1 MNHKVRECPTARNK
15 EMVERVKTQLQVSND
30 SRIKTRNA
38 QTLTIEEMETVN
50 SDQELAT
57 TSTESVSA
65 DEVDIHEI
73 VFIVD
78 RQKQKNISETSIESS
93 FLLPPNQNSQHKMG
107 KNNPILK

>member
-57 TSTESVSA
+57 TLNESVSA
-65 DEVDIHEI
+65 DEVDIDEI
-73 VFIVD
+73 VFKVD
-78 RQKQKNISETSIESS
+78 RQKQKKFLKPRSNQVFSYRPIKIPSIRWV
-93 FLLPPNQNSQHKMG
+93 K
-107 KNNPILK
+107 I